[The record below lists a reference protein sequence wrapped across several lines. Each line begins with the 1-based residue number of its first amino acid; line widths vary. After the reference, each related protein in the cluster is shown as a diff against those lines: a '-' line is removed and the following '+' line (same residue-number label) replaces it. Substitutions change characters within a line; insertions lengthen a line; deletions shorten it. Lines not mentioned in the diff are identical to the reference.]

1 MVHSASHDQ
10 LVVTGLPINCVINP
24 PSSIDLW
31 PQSLLK
37 NPWRQLKWEKRRN
50 VDRSVP
56 LRWVSGRWWD
66 RMRFI
71 CRDMTVWTFPSSK
84 PAFQSQ
90 TWVKAK
96 EDLKPKGD
104 EHRCA
109 SLDESAI
116 NRSPQRLKMQS
127 SCRNKNK
134 QTKTNWKQPRWRAS
148 ACRGQTAKVR
158 LGWRKRAEI
167 PGISGSVFPS
177 NSNGSVIQTVDI
189 VIHPNPK
196 SPPSSMYV
204 APNFIIYKGQKRVNL
219 YFGEVVRG
227 HLQGL
232 VPQTEHHWE
241 VLYIPQWLQH
251 SLKQNLVIFKQN

>member
-10 LVVTGLPINCVINP
+10 LVATGLPINCVINP
-24 PSSIDLW
+24 PLSINLW

-37 NPWRQLKWEKRRN
+37 NPWRQQLKWEEGRN

-71 CRDMTVWTFPSSK
+71 CRDMTVGTFPSSK

-109 SLDESAI
+109 ILDESAI

-134 QTKTNWKQPRWRAS
+134 QKKTNRKQPQWRGRPAGGNQPRCDW
-148 ACRGQTAKVR
+148 AGGNT
-158 LGWRKRAEI
+158 EI
-167 PGISGSVFPS
+167 PGISGSGFP
-177 NSNGSVIQTVDI
+177 QTATAQWYRRWI
-189 VIHPNPK
+189 SLSI
-196 SPPSSMYV
+196 PPPTLPPPLCTLHQISLS
-204 APNFIIYKGQKRVNL
+204 IKGKKRVNL
-219 YFGEVVRG
+219 YFGKVVRG

>member
-1 MVHSASHDQ
+1 MPGHVPTKIAKQTIQQCVKYWRQKTTKTQNSMVHSASHDQ

-37 NPWRQLKWEKRRN
+37 NPCRQLKWEKRRN

-71 CRDMTVWTFPSSK
+71 CQDMKVWTFPPSK

-96 EDLKPKGD
+96 EELKPKGD

-109 SLDESAI
+109 ILDESAI

-134 QTKTNWKQPRWRAS
+134 QTNKNKLKAAAMTS
-148 ACRGQTAKVR
+148 
-158 LGWRKRAEI
+158 LG
-167 PGISGSVFPS
+167 
-177 NSNGSVIQTVDI
+177 
-189 VIHPNPK
+189 
-196 SPPSSMYV
+196 
-204 APNFIIYKGQKRVNL
+204 L
-219 YFGEVVRG
+219 
-227 HLQGL
+227 
-232 VPQTEHHWE
+232 
-241 VLYIPQWLQH
+241 
-251 SLKQNLVIFKQN
+251 

>member
-96 EDLKPKGD
+96 EDLKPKGEEQMRYFRWICHQQKPTETKD
-104 EHRCA
+104 A
-109 SLDESAI
+109 
-116 NRSPQRLKMQS
+116 KFMQEQKQT
-127 SCRNKNK
+127 NKNK
-134 QTKTNWKQPRWRAS
+134 LKAAAMTS
-148 ACRGQTAKVR
+148 
-158 LGWRKRAEI
+158 LG
-167 PGISGSVFPS
+167 
-177 NSNGSVIQTVDI
+177 
-189 VIHPNPK
+189 
-196 SPPSSMYV
+196 
-204 APNFIIYKGQKRVNL
+204 L
-219 YFGEVVRG
+219 
-227 HLQGL
+227 
-232 VPQTEHHWE
+232 
-241 VLYIPQWLQH
+241 
-251 SLKQNLVIFKQN
+251 